1 MFVTLSEREF
11 DSVITRFKG
20 LVYEYN
26 SKIKEYNVYLKPFH
40 VVSKGS
46 KRYFYIGKYWYK
58 LEKINGKLKW
68 IYLGKEKPIKEM
80 PEPPRFPEA
89 TIIKEENKFIVDEKI
104 LEELRALVELN
115 QLY

>member
-1 MFVTLSEREF
+1 MFVALNEREF
-11 DSVITRFKG
+11 DDVITRFKE

-40 VVSKGS
+40 VVNKGG

-58 LEKINGKLKW
+58 LERINGKLKW

-80 PEPPRFPEA
+80 PEPPRFPEV
-89 TIIKEENKFIVDEKI
+89 TIIKAENKYIVDDKI
-104 LEELRALVELN
+104 FKELRASVLSD
-115 QLY
+115 